1 MELGHIL
8 RHTVLSLRLSP
19 PHLSPVYAWEV
30 QGPANVTQGCHL
42 MKRDQLD
49 IPYQFFVFCFCV
61 FFFFFF
67 FKTVLFIYFWR
78 GLVFI
83 TSHGLSLGAA
93 GRGCSLV
100 VVWRLLIWWLLTVA
114 HGLLGMQ
121 AAVVAALRLGRCS
134 TWDLL
139 LCGTW
144 DLPRR
149 GIEPMYPAMAGQFLT
164 TGPPGKPSAIL
175 IHRVLIPFHI

>member
-1 MELGHIL
+1 MELGHIW
-8 RHTVLSLRLSP
+8 RHTVLSLETFPTASFTCICLRSAGPSECDSGMSP
-19 PHLSPVYAWEV
+19 REK
-30 QGPANVTQGCHL
+30 GPAWHSL
-42 MKRDQLD
+42 PILSLSL
-49 IPYQFFVFCFCV
+49 FFLT
-61 FFFFFF
+61 
-67 FKTVLFIYFWR
+67 TVWFIYFWL

-83 TSHGLSLGAA
+83 TSQGLSLGIA